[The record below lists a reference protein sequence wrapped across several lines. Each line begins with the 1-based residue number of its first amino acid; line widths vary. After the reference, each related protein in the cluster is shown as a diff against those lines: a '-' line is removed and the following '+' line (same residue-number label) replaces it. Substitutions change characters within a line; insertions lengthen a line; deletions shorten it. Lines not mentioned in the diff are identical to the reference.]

1 MLAALR
7 LELFRTLLMQKI
19 EFFDKHSHTE
29 LTSLISVEVDALR
42 SFVFNNVSRDRGL
55 RALLEAVGA
64 VVVLYCLSWR
74 LGPILALVIIATGL
88 TAAMYKRQTKTVEA
102 RQLNSL
108 AAMVDVADQAFSNI
122 KTVRYAKS
130 CKEHADAPWHLE
142 APLHSCKVLAGK
154 SHAQIRLSL
163 VTKRAKLAAQL
174 AHAPW
179 HFHIITDEDG

>member
-1 MLAALR
+1 MQVLAALR

-88 TAAMYKRQTKTVEA
+88 TAAMYKRQTKAVEA
-102 RQLNSL
+102 KQLNSL

-122 KTVRYAKS
+122 KTVRYVDPTWS
-130 CKEHADAPWHLE
+130 GLN
-142 APLHSCKVLAGK
+142 
-154 SHAQIRLSL
+154 SHAQG
-163 VTKRAKLAAQL
+163 VQRAVGLYTQVCASCL
-174 AHAPW
+174 C
-179 HFHIITDEDG
+179 DR

>member
-102 RQLNSL
+102 QQLNSL

-122 KTVRYAKS
+122 KTVRCARS
-130 CKEHADAPWHLE
+130 CKDHADDAKPVAQVARQACAPGL
-142 APLHSCKVLAGK
+142 
-154 SHAQIRLSL
+154 
-163 VTKRAKLAAQL
+163 
-174 AHAPW
+174 
-179 HFHIITDEDG
+179 